1 MEGSVEALPPCPV
14 TGEPAAER
22 VERIPAKLLYDL
34 WRYAARVEP
43 EPLRRDQGSIGLY
56 RSPCGL
62 MFFHPAAAG
71 TPAFYRNLYGRRRAY
86 AELGRQ
92 PETREDFRAGAA
104 LARPGSRVLDV
115 GCADGAFAA
124 LLPEGARYQGLEPHG
139 PAPRAAASPAVLA
152 ETVEA
157 HAARRPGAYD
167 LACAFQVLEHV
178 ADPLGMASA
187 MVACLAP
194 GGLLVLAMPIWPSAH
209 TEVPNNL
216 VNLPPHHLTW
226 WNEGACRALA
236 ARLGLEAL
244 RVEPLPAYPMQA
256 VAHWMGRLCA
266 PLAPAAAAGRRYVRA
281 GWRWHAGLGLAYGAA
296 LLLAPLRGLPRG
308 ARPLDIL
315 LVARKAGA
323 DETEPATKAFV
334 PRGAKE
340 LQQRPGPAHPA

>member
-1 MEGSVEALPPCPV
+1 MADSAAATDAAALPPCPV

-22 VERIPAKLLYDL
+22 VERVSAKLLHDL
-34 WRYAARVEP
+34 WRYGARVEP

-62 MFFHPAAAG
+62 MFFHPAQAG
-71 TPAFYRNLYGRRRAY
+71 TPAFYRDLYGRRRVH
-86 AELGRQ
+86 EGLGRGA
-92 PETREDFRAGAA
+92 ETREDFRAGAA
-104 LARPGSRVLDV
+104 LVRPGSRVLDV
-115 GCADGAFAA
+115 GCGAGAFAA

-139 PAPRAAASPAVLA
+139 APRASPPVLA

-157 HAARRPGAYD
+157 HAARNPCAYD
-167 LACAFQVLEHV
+167 LACGFQVLEHA

-187 MVACLAP
+187 MAECLAL

-244 RVEPLPAYPMQA
+244 RVEPLPAYPAQA
-256 VAHWMGRLCA
+256 VAHWTRRLCA
-266 PLAPAAAAGRRYVRA
+266 LRARPGGHVRA
-281 GWRWHAGLGLAYGAA
+281 GWRWHASAGLAYGAA
-296 LLLAPLRGLPRG
+296 WLLAPVLGLPSG
-308 ARPLDIL
+308 AKPLDIL
-315 LVARKAGA
+315 LVARK
-323 DETEPATKAFV
+323 
-334 PRGAKE
+334 
-340 LQQRPGPAHPA
+340 PGPASVLDGEREG

>member
-1 MEGSVEALPPCPV
+1 MADSAAATDAAALPPCPV

-22 VERIPAKLLYDL
+22 VERVSAKLLHDL
-34 WRYAARVEP
+34 WRYGARVEP

-62 MFFHPAAAG
+62 MFFHPAQAG
-71 TPAFYRNLYGRRRAY
+71 TPAFYRNLYGRRRVH
-86 AELGRQ
+86 EGLGRGA
-92 PETREDFRAGAA
+92 ETREDFRAGAA

-115 GCADGAFAA
+115 GCGAGAFAA

-139 PAPRAAASPAVLA
+139 APRASPPVLA

-157 HAARRPGAYD
+157 HAARNPCAYD
-167 LACAFQVLEHV
+167 LACGFQVLEHA

-187 MVACLAP
+187 MAECLAP

-244 RVEPLPAYPMQA
+244 RVEPLPAYPAQA
-256 VAHWMGRLCA
+256 VAHWTRRLCA
-266 PLAPAAAAGRRYVRA
+266 LRARPGGHVRA
-281 GWRWHAGLGLAYGAA
+281 GWRWHASAGLAYGAA
-296 LLLAPLRGLPRG
+296 WLLAPVLGLPPG
-308 ARPLDIL
+308 AKPLDIL
-315 LVARKAGA
+315 LVARK
-323 DETEPATKAFV
+323 
-334 PRGAKE
+334 
-340 LQQRPGPAHPA
+340 PGPASVLDGEREG

>member
-1 MEGSVEALPPCPV
+1 MADSATDAAALPPCPV

-22 VERIPAKLLYDL
+22 VERVSAKLLHDL
-34 WRYAARVEP
+34 WRYGARVEP

-62 MFFHPAAAG
+62 MFFHPAQAG
-71 TPAFYRNLYGRRRAY
+71 TPAFYRNLYGRRRVH
-86 AELGRQ
+86 EGLGRGA
-92 PETREDFRAGAA
+92 ETREDFRAGAA

-115 GCADGAFAA
+115 GCGAGAFAA
-124 LLPEGARYQGLEPHG
+124 LLPKGARYQGLEPHG
-139 PAPRAAASPAVLA
+139 APRASPPVLA

-157 HAARRPGAYD
+157 HAARNPCAYD
-167 LACAFQVLEHV
+167 LACGFQVLEHA

-187 MVACLAP
+187 MAECLAP

-244 RVEPLPAYPMQA
+244 RVEPLPAYPAQA
-256 VAHWMGRLCA
+256 VAHWTRRLCA
-266 PLAPAAAAGRRYVRA
+266 LRARPGGHVRA
-281 GWRWHAGLGLAYGAA
+281 GWRWHASAGLAYGAA
-296 LLLAPLRGLPRG
+296 WLLAPVLGLPPG
-308 ARPLDIL
+308 AKPLDIL
-315 LVARKAGA
+315 LVARK
-323 DETEPATKAFV
+323 
-334 PRGAKE
+334 
-340 LQQRPGPAHPA
+340 PGPASVLDGEREG

>member
-43 EPLRRDQGSIGLY
+43 EPLRRDGGSIGLY

-71 TPAFYRNLYGRRRAY
+71 TPAFYRNLYGRQRAY
-86 AELGRQ
+86 AELGRR

-115 GCADGAFAA
+115 GCGAGAFAA
-124 LLPEGARYQGLEPHG
+124 LLPEGVRYQGLEPHATA
-139 PAPRAAASPAVLA
+139 APGVFSTAAVLA

-157 HAARRPGAYD
+157 HAARCPGAYD
-167 LACAFQVLEHV
+167 LACAFQVLEHA

-187 MVACLAP
+187 MVACLRP
-194 GGLLVLAMPIWPSAH
+194 GGLLVLAMPVWPSPH

-226 WNEGACRALA
+226 WNEGACHALA
-236 ARLGLEAL
+236 ARLGLGVM
-244 RVEPLPAYPMQA
+244 RVGKLPAYPAQA
-256 VAHWMGRLCA
+256 VAHWTQRLSVLRA
-266 PLAPAAAAGRRYVRA
+266 RPGGYVRA
-281 GWRWHAGLGLAYGAA
+281 GWRWHASAGLAYGAA
-296 LLLAPLRGLPRG
+296 WLLAPILGLPPR
-308 ARPLDIL
+308 AAPLDIL
-315 LVARKAGA
+315 LVARK
-323 DETEPATKAFV
+323 
-334 PRGAKE
+334 
-340 LQQRPGPAHPA
+340 PG